1 MKRKFA
7 YSVSV
12 RMKFLIYLALLSSVP
27 VALMGWFAAAYG
39 SQTVTEMTFSSNAS
53 ILKNLEKEMNGE
65 FKKIDN
71 LLLQYS
77 YQNSIFNQIVKTDL
91 SYENYSMIWDL
102 YNTLNNLR
110 SGLNHVA
117 EIDFYN
123 ITYGKLLTP
132 GQGVL
137 SEQEFQ
143 DPEVLKNARDAV
155 NGTWVNTR
163 VNINGRLPGRMLAYT
178 RPIQNKQTW
187 KIEGAIIVYLD
198 AEAISRT
205 MLNAKDPRTEYFV
218 LDSQG
223 TVLMDS
229 RTERIGRT
237 VETSSRLL
245 EALPSG
251 DGAQE
256 AEFEIDLNG
265 TRSLINGQ
273 YSPYRDWFYVSAVP
287 LELLTQPSVH
297 LRNILLF
304 ISLGLVILAL
314 ALAVAAS
321 KSLYSPIQRLTKR
334 IFSHGKPWKEKNE
347 FRLIARYIDSVEED
361 NEALQER
368 FQASM
373 AEMQNHALFQL
384 LLGNLK
390 DSHYHGELD
399 FGNRGEI
406 ALYLV
411 ELDQLQLEQ
420 QFSRNDQFLYYFAV
434 QNITEEV
441 LGSHGRVKIMMMR
454 PGLFAVIHETGD
466 SSGTAALR
474 SRGEAVLDAIRTY
487 LKLPCVIS
495 ASYSPGGLTGLS
507 DAYSE
512 GIKALTYS
520 FIYGHN
526 QVILCNELD
535 PSYSAE
541 ADELEAYEADILHEL
556 ESGRPEASEERFRQ
570 LIELIRDNYSLLP
583 EEMFGYFA
591 GLSGKLWN
599 AADKHD
605 GRALADAPVK
615 EWILELAKQRT
626 LQEVEAFFRTG
637 LFQRLRTVAGKA
649 AKESHEEQLIAQ
661 VTDYIHGHY
670 DEDLSLQLCADLVS
684 LNTFQLSRLFKK
696 IKGVNFVDYVI
707 DYRVGIAKELLA
719 NPELKVLDISDKLRY
734 GSVKSFIR
742 LFKKVTGITP
752 GSYRKQLLQEKE

>member
-39 SQTVTEMTFSSNAS
+39 SSTVTEMTFANNAA

-77 YQNSIFNQIVKTDL
+77 YQNSIFNQIVQSDL

-110 SGLNHVA
+110 SGLEHVA

-123 ITYGKLLTP
+123 IAYGKVLTP
-132 GQGVL
+132 TQGVL
-137 SEQEFQ
+137 SEEAFM
-143 DPEVLKNARDAV
+143 DPTVLRSARNAV

-163 VNINGRLPGRMLAYT
+163 TNINSRLPGRLLAYT

-198 AEAISRT
+198 EEAISRT
-205 MLNAKDPRTEYFV
+205 MLSAKDPRTEYFV
-218 LDSQG
+218 LDREG

-229 RTERIGRT
+229 RPSRIGKAM
-237 VETSSRLL
+237 ETSSLLNRLSFG
-245 EALPSG
+245 ERV
-251 DGAQE
+251 QE
-256 AEFEIDLNG
+256 AEFETELNG
-265 TRSLINGQ
+265 TKLLINGQ

-297 LRNILLF
+297 LRNLLLT

-334 IFSHGKPWKEKNE
+334 IFSHGNTWKDKNE
-347 FRLIARYIDSVEED
+347 FSLIASYIDSVEED

-368 FQASM
+368 FRTAM
-373 AEMQNHALFQL
+373 ADMQNHALFQL
-384 LLGNLK
+384 LLGNLR
-390 DSHYHGELD
+390 DTHYQGELD
-399 FGNRGEI
+399 FGSGEI
-406 ALYLV
+406 ALLLV
-411 ELDQLQLEQ
+411 ELDQLQLER
-420 QFSRNDQFLYYFAV
+420 QFSRSDQFLYYFAV

-441 LGSHGRVKIMMMR
+441 LGNGGRVKILMMR
-454 PGLFAVIHETGD
+454 PGLFAVVHETEGA
-466 SSGTAALR
+466 SGTEALR
-474 SRGEAVLDAIRTY
+474 SRGEAVLNAIRTY
-487 LKLPCVIS
+487 LKLSCVIS

-512 GIKALTYS
+512 GMRALTYS

-541 ADELEAYEADILHEL
+541 ADELEAYEAEILLQL
-556 ESGRPEASEERFRQ
+556 ESGHPEASEECFGQ
-570 LIELIRDNYSLLP
+570 LMELIRDNYSLVP

-591 GLSGKLWN
+591 SLSGKLWN
-599 AADKHD
+599 AADKQY
-605 GRALADAPVK
+605 GRALAETPVK

-626 LQEVEAFFRTG
+626 LLEVETYFCTG
-637 LFQRLRTVAGKA
+637 LFQRLRDNASKA
-649 AKESHEEQLIAQ
+649 NKQSHEEQLIAT

-684 LNTFQLSRLFKK
+684 LNTFQLSRMFKK

-742 LFKKVTGITP
+742 LFKKVTGLTP

>member
-1 MKRKFA
+1 
-7 YSVSV
+7 
-12 RMKFLIYLALLSSVP
+12 MKFLIYLALLSSLP
-27 VALMGWFAAAYG
+27 VALMGWFAASYG
-39 SQTVTEMTFSSNAS
+39 SSTVTEMTFANNAS

-77 YQNSIFNQIVKTDL
+77 YQNSIFNQIVQTDL

-110 SGLNHVA
+110 SGLEHVA

-123 ITYGKLLTP
+123 IAYGKVLTP
-132 GQGVL
+132 SQGVL
-137 SEQEFQ
+137 SEEAFL
-143 DPEVLKNARDAV
+143 DPDVLRSARNAV

-163 VNINGRLPGRMLAYT
+163 THINGRLPERLMAYT

-205 MLNAKDPRTEYFV
+205 MLSAKDPRTEYFV
-218 LDSQG
+218 LDREG
-223 TVLMDS
+223 KVLMDS
-229 RTERIGRT
+229 RTSRIGQT
-237 VETSSRLL
+237 LEASGLL
-245 EALPSG
+245 EELPFGGSV
-251 DGAQE
+251 QE
-256 AEFEIDLNG
+256 TEFEIELNG
-265 TRSLINGQ
+265 TNMLINGQ
-273 YSPYRDWFYVSAVP
+273 YSPYRDWFYISAVP
-287 LELLTQPSVH
+287 LELLIQPSVH
-297 LRNILLF
+297 LRNILLS

-321 KSLYSPIQRLTKR
+321 KSLYSPIHRLTKR
-334 IFSHGKPWKEKNE
+334 IFSQGNTWKEKNE
-347 FRLIARYIDSVEED
+347 FSLIARYIDSVEED

-368 FQASM
+368 FRDSM
-373 AEMQNHALFQL
+373 AEMRNHALFQL

-399 FGNRGEI
+399 FGSGEI
-406 ALYLV
+406 ALLLV
-411 ELDQLQLEQ
+411 ELDQLQLER
-420 QFSRNDQFLYYFAV
+420 QFTRNDQFLYYFAV
-434 QNITEEV
+434 QNITEEI
-441 LGSHGRVKIMMMR
+441 LGDKGRVKMLMMR
-454 PGLFAVIHETGD
+454 PGLFAVIHETQGT
-466 SSGTAALR
+466 SGTEALR
-474 SRGEAVLDAIRTY
+474 GRGEAVLDAIRTY
-487 LKLPCVIS
+487 LKLPCVIT

-512 GIKALTYS
+512 GMKALTYS
-520 FIYGHN
+520 FVYGHN

-541 ADELEAYEADILHEL
+541 ADELEAYEGEILLQL
-556 ESGRPEASEERFRQ
+556 ESGHPEVSEERFGQ
-570 LIELIRDNYSLLP
+570 LMELIRENYSLMP

-591 GLSGKLWN
+591 SLSGKLWN
-599 AADKHD
+599 AADKQH

-626 LQEVEAFFRTG
+626 LQEVEFYFRAG
-637 LFQRLRTVAGKA
+637 LFQRLRDADGKVN
-649 AKESHEEQLIAQ
+649 KQSHEEQMIAR
-661 VTDYIHGHY
+661 VTDYIHSHY

-707 DYRVGIAKELLA
+707 GYRVGIAKELLA

-742 LFKKVTGITP
+742 LFKKVTGLTP